1 MSIPLTLSGMTVK
14 LKVTLVSSDGTKVV
28 VLETPYRDPF
38 TQNYV
43 LFLDGLLSWPAW
55 SGAGGISLTDAKD
68 VVRVFW
74 KSGSL
79 FASPL
84 ASLCVVNCP
93 NTNLLS
99 GTYAV
104 IVPGFWLYSTPFSSP
119 YNWAGEYYDYLIS
132 SLNYQTPTI
141 SPPPGYAPS
150 MPFGGTASFTIN
162 QLIINP
168 TSSTINVYSTALVT
182 AIYDAGNSSPDLF
195 DIAYF
200 NFPSAIALSPAATMI
215 ITATFSLPT

>member
-1 MSIPLTLSGMTVK
+1 MSMPLTLSGMTVR
-14 LKVTLVSSDGTKVV
+14 LKVILVSPDGTRVE
-28 VLETPYRDPF
+28 VLDATYRDPF

-55 SGAGGISLTDAKD
+55 AGAGGVGIANVKNYAYS
-68 VVRVFW
+68 FW
-74 KSGSL
+74 SPGAR

-104 IVPGFWLYSTPFSSP
+104 TVPGFWLYSTPFSSP
-119 YNWAGEYYDYLIS
+119 YNRAGPLYSYVIS
-132 SLNYQTPTI
+132 SLNYYTPTI
-141 SPPPGYAPS
+141 SPPPGYLPN
-150 MPFGGTASFTIN
+150 MPYGGTTTFAIN
-162 QLIINP
+162 QQIINP
-168 TSSTINVYSTALVT
+168 TSSTITVYSAALVT
-182 AIYDAGNSSPDLF
+182 AMYAAGNPSPDLF

-200 NFPSAIALSPAATMI
+200 NFSPAISLSPGVTMI
-215 ITATFSLPT
+215 ISATFSIPT

>member
-1 MSIPLTLSGMTVK
+1 MTVK
-14 LKVTLVSSDGTKVV
+14 LKVTLVSPDGTKVV
-28 VLETPYRDPF
+28 VLETPYKDPF

-43 LFLDGLLSWPAW
+43 LFLEGLLSWPAW
-55 SGAGGISLTDAKD
+55 IGVGGVPMDDAKNTQ
-68 VVRVFW
+68 RYFW
-74 KSGSL
+74 KSGAL

-99 GTYAV
+99 GTYS
-104 IVPGFWLYSTPFSSP
+104 ITVPGFWLYSSPFSSP
-119 YNWAGEYYDYLIS
+119 YNWAGPLYQYVIS
-132 SLNYQTPTI
+132 SLIYQTPSI

-150 MPFGGTASFTIN
+150 MPYGGTTSFLITQTIT
-162 QLIINP
+162 NP
-168 TSSTINVYSTALVT
+168 TSSTITVYSTALIA

-200 NFPSAIALSPAATMI
+200 NFPSAIALSPAVGMI
-215 ITATFSLPT
+215 ITATFSMPT